1 MANDIMLKDFNFDIG
16 YSGMKEVEY
25 AEWDK

>member
-1 MANDIMLKDFNFDIG
+1 MLKDFNFDIG